1 MQSSNALGLFDVSQ
15 ASQLQ
20 QRVSELVLGAIPIS
34 KSRVRELLQECQIFL
49 GSEPADAVS
58 TLLCIN
64 VTDASVS
71 DFV

>member
-20 QRVSELVLGAIPIS
+20 QRVSELVLGATPIS

-49 GSEPADAVS
+49 GSAPADAVS
-58 TLLCIN
+58 SLLCIN
-64 VTDASVS
+64 ITDVSAS
-71 DFV
+71 DFI